1 MASLTFFFKK
11 RGIKHLE
18 SLFSPDNVNNVKNYK
33 THKHKSFIEFINKNV
48 KNYINKK
55 KDRKTLIDL
64 KNNII

>member
-48 KNYINKK
+48 KNYIDKK
-55 KDRKTLIDL
+55 KR
-64 KNNII
+64 